1 MDGEG
6 EIGLQADF
14 MQCSDRQATSGR
26 RVERVT
32 TLQYLDSQRPVCNVG
47 SSTQRK
53 DMPTFC
59 HAVLIQQRQF
69 SFTNEVVCAQK
80 SRNKVISLS
89 ILLYRHKVNFMIL
102 VRCVV
107 KLKTMS
113 HGSALKFIA
122 DNSALL

>member
-1 MDGEG
+1 M
-6 EIGLQADF
+6 
-14 MQCSDRQATSGR
+14 
-26 RVERVT
+26 
-32 TLQYLDSQRPVCNVG
+32 
-47 SSTQRK
+47 
-53 DMPTFC
+53 
-59 HAVLIQQRQF
+59 
-69 SFTNEVVCAQK
+69 
-80 SRNKVISLS
+80 ISLS